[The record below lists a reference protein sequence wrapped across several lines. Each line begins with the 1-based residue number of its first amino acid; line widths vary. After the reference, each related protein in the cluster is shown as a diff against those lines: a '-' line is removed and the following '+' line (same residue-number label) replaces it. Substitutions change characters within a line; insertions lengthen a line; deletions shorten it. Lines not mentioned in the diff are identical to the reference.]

1 MRSTSRAPSSQSSAS
16 GSVRRI
22 SAREALAYQQAQ
34 AVAVA
39 AQRQQAIAMASMGL
53 PPSSYSHNG
62 LLHHN
67 GPQSGPSSHMSNGGT
82 HSPTDGPSNGTA
94 SINTNG
100 GFITI
105 RQLDPESAT
114 IQIPLPQTLRDL
126 RRIATKTFRL
136 TTPHIVLHGPQGE
149 IVDLNFPLLM
159 DGDHIDIQVRKPR
172 IVTAG
177 FMDPT
182 AEAALALTRLASAE

>member
-1 MRSTSRAPSSQSSAS
+1 M
-16 GSVRRI
+16 
-22 SAREALAYQQAQ
+22 AYQQAQ

-39 AQRQQAIAMASMGL
+39 AHHQQAITMASLGL
-53 PPSSYSHNG
+53 SPSSYSNTG

-67 GPQSGPSSHMSNGGT
+67 GTQSGPFSHMSNGGT
-82 HSPTDGPSNGTA
+82 HSPIDCPNE
-94 SINTNG
+94 
-100 GFITI
+100 GFITL

-136 TTPHIVLHGPQGE
+136 TTPHIALHGPHGE
-149 IVDLNFPLLM
+149 IMDLNFPLLM

-172 IVTAG
+172 IVTTG
-177 FMDPT
+177 RFMDPT